1 MARITHVARA
11 QQRYKTIPVIDPDTN
26 EPKRTPV
33 MKNGEQKKTKHGK
46 PVFMS
51 VTVADKT
58 QPLPP
63 RTCDFCHKPIE
74 VGTPFKHVT
83 PKSGPYGGT
92 QRNRHE
98 ACPTWRV
105 WELSNSWSARIA
117 QATDEFDAGLFEN
130 PDEVRDAL
138 ASVAENIRGLAE
150 ESRESATNIEE
161 GFGHPTSQSE
171 EAEQRADD
179 LDGWA
184 DEIENTD
191 VPDLPEIET
200 RYFVTN
206 GDGAVSDLFE
216 TDGYESEE
224 DAEHALAMHRDDE
237 NNEDDGFEIEAI
249 DPESVT
255 EEQLDE
261 WRSEV
266 EDACSIVD
274 ESPV

>member
-11 QQRYKTIPVIDPDTN
+11 QQRYKTVPVLDENN

-33 MKNGEQKKTKHGK
+33 MKNGVQKTTKKGK

-58 QPLPP
+58 QPLPL

-74 VGTPFKHVT
+74 IGTPFKHVT

-92 QRNRHE
+92 QRNRHA
-98 ACPTWRV
+98 ACPTWQV

-117 QATDEFDAGLFEN
+117 QATSDFDVSLVDS
-130 PDEVRDAL
+130 PDEVTEAL
-138 ASVAENIRGLAE
+138 STVADNIRSLAE
-150 ESRESATNIEE
+150 ESRESAANIEE
-161 GFGHPTSQSE
+161 GFGHPTSVSE

-184 DEIENTD
+184 DEIENAD
-191 VPDLPEIET
+191 VPDMVECEECLGT
-200 RYFVTN
+200 GKTDC
-206 GDGAVSDLFE
+206 GDC
-216 TDGYESEE
+216 DGT
-224 DAEHALAMHRDDE
+224 
-237 NNEDDGFEIEAI
+237 GKI
-249 DPESVT
+249 
-255 EEQLDE
+255 
-261 WRSEV
+261 EV
-266 EDACSIVD
+266 ESSDVPNDCDTCDGSGQVDCDPCGGTGEDIDAWRDEVEAACSIVD